1 VHVAASDADR
11 ALAILRDAGQ
21 EALTI
26 GEVRRGTR
34 GVVIA

>member
-1 VHVAASDADR
+1 VARAVASLR
-11 ALAILRDAGQ
+11 AAGQ
-21 EALTI
+21 EALII